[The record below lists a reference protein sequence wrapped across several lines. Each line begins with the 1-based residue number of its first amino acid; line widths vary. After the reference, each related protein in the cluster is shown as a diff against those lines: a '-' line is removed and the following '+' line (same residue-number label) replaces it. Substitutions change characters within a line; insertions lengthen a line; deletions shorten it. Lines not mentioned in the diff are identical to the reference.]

1 MKRLSQIIVAVALLV
16 SIAVGQ
22 TPFMRLT
29 PGKSSRADVSK
40 VLGEPVANVS
50 ETLFEYRAKDTSQKV
65 YVQYRKDADVIDRL
79 EVIFDGPVSRSSLAG
94 MLGLPTKADSVKW
107 DVKGRLEEYFSDDLL
122 IVITHE
128 SSEAASD
135 VIRVGYYSQELFE
148 AALKKPTGS
157 PKQPEPTTV
166 VASGAMKSEMKS
178 FKDIDLLVPKGDK
191 SESKSV
197 RLLFDRGN
205 FILDGDRGEKIYK
218 QFPYAQI
225 VSGEY
230 SYSTSPRWKE
240 AVGAALLI
248 GVFAVPILFMK
259 SKKHWLTVKT
269 ANDFAILRLDKDN
282 YKMVLATFETST
294 GRKVET
300 VNEGK

>member
-1 MKRLSQIIVAVALLV
+1 MKRFSQIIVAVALLV
-16 SIAVGQ
+16 SIAIGQ

-29 PGKSSRADVSK
+29 PGKSSSADVSK
-40 VLGEPVANVS
+40 VLGEPVAKIS

-79 EVIFDGPVSRSSLAG
+79 EVLFDRPVSRSSLAG
-94 MLGLPTKADSVKW
+94 MLGLPAKAETVKW
-107 DVKGRLEEYFSDDLL
+107 DAKGRMEEYFGTDTL

-128 SSEAASD
+128 SSEDASA

-148 AALKKPTGS
+148 AALKKPTGK
-157 PKQPEPTTV
+157 PKTPEP
-166 VASGAMKSEMKS
+166 ASAAVPVGVKSEMKS

-191 SESKSV
+191 SETKSV

-205 FILDGDRGEKIYK
+205 LILDGDRGEKIYK

-294 GRKVET
+294 GQKVQT